1 MSLATVPVN
10 GSTDCWNRIGV
21 WGDRSCPELAKVVH
35 CRNCP
40 VFAAAGRRFLDAPSP
55 EGYLEEW
62 TDRLAA
68 PIGETATDVQSVLI
82 FRLGDEWLAL
92 RVQVLVEVTNQRP
105 IRRIPR
111 RAGLLAGLVNIRGE
125 LHLCVRLAQLL
136 GITPGARRQETGAK
150 SEESAA
156 ASPPPDSRLATSEN
170 GARLIVVRG
179 DSDRWVFPVDEV
191 DQVYRFSQGELTE
204 APATLARSNSRL
216 TQGVFAWRERPIG
229 YLDDARLF
237 QVLRARIR

>member
-1 MSLATVPVN
+1 MTLPITTGN
-10 GSTDCWNRIGV
+10 GSADCWNRIGV
-21 WGDRSCPELAKVVH
+21 WGDRSCPELVQAVH

-40 VFAAAGRRFLDAPSP
+40 VFAAAGRRFLDGPSP

-62 TDRLAA
+62 TERLAL
-68 PIGETATDVQSVLI
+68 PIEETATDVQSVLI

-92 RVQVLVEVTNQRP
+92 RVQVLVEVTTPRP
-105 IRRIPR
+105 IRRVPR

-136 GITPGARRQETGAK
+136 GIMSGPRGQDTGAGGAG
-150 SEESAA
+150 SDNA
-156 ASPPPDSRLATSEN
+156 SRLLVAC
-170 GARLIVVRG
+170 G

-216 TQGVFAWRERPIG
+216 TQGVFVWRARPIG